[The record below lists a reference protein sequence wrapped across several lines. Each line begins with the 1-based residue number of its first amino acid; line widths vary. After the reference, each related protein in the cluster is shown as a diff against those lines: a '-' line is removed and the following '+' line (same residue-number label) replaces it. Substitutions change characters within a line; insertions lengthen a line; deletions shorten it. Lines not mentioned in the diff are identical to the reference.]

1 MGEAEYVYP
10 NVTEMEQRG
19 GLLDR
24 WYSAVSLS
32 CSVVEV
38 PADLIKNKTEV
49 EHTGQNIGAFL
60 TRSSIELLYR
70 QDRSVPVDLRY
81 TFHTDPSL
89 PRTDRHG
96 RRIVPQLRWHDRDW
110 VNGYLEMLLGIAD
123 QLGASP
129 YAIEIYPGDR
139 KNTGAHIL
147 RAMVVVSGA
156 FENAFGA
163 APLLLLVNRADQS
176 LFTGSQ
182 IRSFWTN
189 LTANSPEIADT
200 AGIALNVRELHAAMG
215 DEFLTALDTIPPE
228 SLRAF
233 HIRGGRE
240 PPGMAG
246 IPWVRVFAYIHGLPR
261 DYFIKP
267 DVYQRS
273 RVEGVVGFCR
283 EMLRRVGKKPL
294 PV

>member
-1 MGEAEYVYP
+1 MGEVEYVYP

-19 GLLDR
+19 GFLDR
-24 WYSAVSLS
+24 WLSATSLS
-32 CSVVEV
+32 CSIVEV
-38 PADLIKNKTEV
+38 PADLIKNKTEA
-49 EHTGQNIGAFL
+49 ERTGQDIGTFL
-60 TRSSIELLYR
+60 TPSSIELLYR
-70 QDRSVPVDLRY
+70 QDRSVPADLRY

-89 PRTDRHG
+89 SRTDRHG
-96 RRIVPQLRWHDRDW
+96 RRIVPQLRWYDSDW
-110 VNGYLEMLLGIAD
+110 VNAYLDMLFAIAD
-123 QLGASP
+123 HLGTSP

-147 RAMVVVSGA
+147 RAMVLISSA

-176 LFTGSQ
+176 IFTGSQ

-189 LTANSPEIADT
+189 LTATSPEIVDT
-200 AGIALNVRELHAAMG
+200 AGVALNIQEFHAATG
-215 DEFLTALDTIPPE
+215 SDFLKSLDTIPAD

-233 HIRGGRE
+233 HIRDGRE
-240 PPGMAG
+240 EPGKAG
-246 IPWVRVFAYIHGLPR
+246 IPWVRVFTYIHRLPR
-261 DYFIKP
+261 DCFIKP

-273 RVEGVVGFCR
+273 RVESVLGFCR
-283 EMLRRVGKKPL
+283 GMLHRVEKEPF